1 MKRKN
6 IGLFGL
12 SAVLAIALASPAWAA
27 PNPSIVGRAGGIE
40 YGQKD
45 AGGLVISSIKLDT
58 TLTKATAT
66 VMVEVT
72 IYNPERSNDDDRGN
86 GGQQMEADFQWA
98 LPAGAVVTGYA
109 LDIDG
114 RMVDGVL
121 LDQPRAKKIYQDE
134 IRKGIDPGL
143 AEQSADNVFKTR
155 IFPILPGKSRTIR
168 LHFVTPFDPASGLK
182 LPLNEV
188 QAGNAS
194 VAVRMAG
201 DGTAP
206 VVTLPMVGKMK
217 FERKGDYW
225 IGEVVQ
231 GGPVALNGAI
241 GIRADQGKGTMTV
254 AQHGNGKRFFE
265 IVDTAPMG
273 SKPLATGRP
282 VRIYWDRSLSRKS
295 AALDREIA
303 FLDKF
308 FVSAAPS
315 AIEIIWFAEGTP
327 EVRQFGDAASALAAL
342 KATHYRGG
350 TSFKGLDKLSG
361 KPAACLMFSDGLAIV
376 DQMAAFRPSCPLDI
390 INSGASA
397 DETRLGRLAEASGGR
412 LIRLQEGA
420 EDAALQ
426 RLVTREARVMDVQ
439 DGAGQS
445 IDYRLLPSAGGFWS
459 LVGPMPGGGM
469 VKLVTAQSNGEI
481 VERDYRVALGTV
493 TTNAPGSLWAAERAN
508 MLADNP
514 AKREE
519 LSKLAHDYS
528 ITAPGMAYL
537 VLERP
542 DQYADNE
549 IEPPAGFPDD
559 WMAEYR
565 ELKSSRAEERQ
576 EELADWDEERA
587 DRWEDRVAWRKEK
600 FDPNAKARS
609 GSVRG
614 QRGNV
619 EAVAVLAE
627 PPPPVVVMPSP
638 VATPPAGSPPPPPPS
653 LPSAL
658 ARMTDRD
665 AAANVAVDEA
675 EESANFREIMVAGTA
690 AQPGQGTYAGDVA
703 QPLDEHVTVN
713 DGETE
718 TTLDDILSG
727 KPWIAELKKA
737 PDANRRDTLAKLEGQ
752 YGTLAVFWLDT
763 ADWYARRE
771 DRALAREMLLSALE
785 LPTADDETRTI
796 VAFRLEREGDVD
808 TAIALL
814 ERIVATTPDRPQPK
828 RQLALALI
836 KRGKAAGEKGVDD
849 LERAFTLLMEAA
861 AAPPNYGNDYDGID
875 EIALVE
881 ANALIPLL
889 DGLDGAY
896 KIDPKL
902 RQSMDA
908 DIRIVVEWTNDDAD
922 LDLHVIEPN
931 GEEVFY
937 AHQRS
942 AMGGRISNDMTDGF
956 GPEEYVLTKAPSGE
970 FKVLMHGYSSDRLN
984 PNGEGRVLIR
994 LYRNFGRANQSEEMM
1009 DVDIGFNRRSENN
1022 NVPVATMRM
1031 GK

>member
-1 MKRKN
+1 MKRKTF
-6 IGLFGL
+6 GLVGL
-12 SAVLAIALASPAWAA
+12 SALLLTTTSLAWAA
-27 PNPSIVGRAGGIE
+27 PNPSIIGRAGGIE
-40 YGQKD
+40 DSQKD
-45 AGGLVISSIKLDT
+45 AGGLIISSIKLDT
-58 TLTKATAT
+58 TLTRATAT

-72 IYNPERSNDDDRGN
+72 ISNARQTDDDDDRAGE
-86 GGQQMEADFQWA
+86 QMEADFQWA

-168 LHFVTPFDPASGLK
+168 LHFVTPFDPATGLK

-188 QAGNAS
+188 QAGNVS

-201 DGTAP
+201 DGTVP
-206 VVTLPMVGKMK
+206 VVTLPMAGKMK
-217 FERKGDYW
+217 FERKGNYW

-231 GGPVALNGAI
+231 NGPVALNGAI
-241 GIRADQGKGTMTV
+241 GIHADQGKGTLAV

-265 IVDTAPMG
+265 IVDKAPAG

-308 FVSAAPS
+308 FDSAAPS
-315 AIEIIWFAEGTP
+315 AIEIIWFSEGTP

-350 TSFKGLDKLSG
+350 TSFKGLDKLPG

-376 DQMAAFRPSCPLDI
+376 DQMAAFRPSCPVDI
-390 INSGASA
+390 INSGAAA
-397 DETRLGRLAEASGGR
+397 DETRLGRLAEASAGR
-412 LIRLQEGA
+412 LIRLQEGT

-426 RLVTREARVMDVQ
+426 RLVMREARVMDVQ
-439 DGAGQS
+439 DGAGRS

-459 LVGPMPGGGM
+459 LVGPMPSGGM
-469 VKLVTAQSNGEI
+469 VKLVTTESNGEI
-481 VERDYRVALGTV
+481 VERDYRAASGGTV

-528 ITAPGMAYL
+528 ITTPGMAYL

-549 IEPPAGFPDD
+549 IEPPAGFPED

-576 EELADWDEERA
+576 EELTDWDEERA

-600 FDPNAKARS
+600 FNPNAKASS

-614 QRGNV
+614 RRGDV
-619 EAVAVLAE
+619 EAMVVLAE
-627 PPPPVVVMPSP
+627 PPPPVVVTPSP
-638 VATPPAGSPPPPPPS
+638 VATPPAVSPPSSPPPP
-653 LPSAL
+653 PSAL
-658 ARMTDRD
+658 ARMTNRD
-665 AAANVAVDEA
+665 AAENVAVDEA
-675 EESANFREIMVAGTA
+675 EEGAILREIMVTGTA

-703 QPLDEHVTVN
+703 QPLDEDMTVN

-718 TTLDDILSG
+718 TSLDDILSG
-727 KPWIAELKKA
+727 KPWIAELEKA
-737 PDANRRDTLAKLEGQ
+737 PDANRRDTLARLEGQ

-763 ADWYARRE
+763 ADWYARKG
-771 DRALAREMLLSALE
+771 DKALAREMLLSALE

-796 VAFRLEREGDVD
+796 VAFRLERDGDYD

-814 ERIVATTPDRPQPK
+814 ERIVSTTPDRPQPK

-836 KRGKAAGEKGVDD
+836 KRGKAAGERGVND
-849 LERAFTLLMEAA
+849 LERAFALLMEAA
-861 AAPPNYGNDYDGID
+861 AAPPNYGDAYDGID

-881 ANALIPLL
+881 ANTLIPLL
-889 DGLDGAY
+889 DQLGGTY
-896 KIDPKL
+896 EMDPKL
-902 RQSMDA
+902 RRGMDA

-937 AHQRS
+937 GHQRS
-942 AMGGRISNDMTDGF
+942 AMGGRISNDMIDGF
-956 GPEEYVLTKAPSGE
+956 GPEEYVLTNAPKGE
-970 FKVLMHGYSSDRLN
+970 FKVLMHGYSSDQLN
-984 PNGEGRVLIR
+984 PNGEGRVFIR

-1022 NVPVATMRM
+1022 NVPVASIRM